1 MKTDDILY
9 ESEEKLPR
17 CISIRLRTP
26 SSSAISYPFFFFFSL
41 SPQLTDSHS
50 PHPVLVWKKI
60 KKGVKEMTSV
70 FILFF
75 AAPDPSLK
83 RSVAHISKRLYIDVV
98 GSNGFISSWRSI
110 RQFYFPFRL
119 SKIRRP
125 ITCIHIR
132 MRDYW
137 YIQKLRWAYTRM
149 LLMYSNRVK

>member
-1 MKTDDILY
+1 MTFCTSLKKNCLVAF
-9 ESEEKLPR
+9 R
-17 CISIRLRTP
+17 FA
-26 SSSAISYPFFFFFSL
+26 SAHHPAQLSVIHFVCFFL

-50 PHPVLVWKKI
+50 PHPVLVWKKK
-60 KKGVKEMTSV
+60 KKGWKKWLP
-70 FILFF
+70 FFFFFF

-98 GSNGFISSWRSI
+98 GSNGFISSWRST
-110 RQFYFPFRL
+110 RQFYFPSRL

-132 MRDYW
+132 IRDYW